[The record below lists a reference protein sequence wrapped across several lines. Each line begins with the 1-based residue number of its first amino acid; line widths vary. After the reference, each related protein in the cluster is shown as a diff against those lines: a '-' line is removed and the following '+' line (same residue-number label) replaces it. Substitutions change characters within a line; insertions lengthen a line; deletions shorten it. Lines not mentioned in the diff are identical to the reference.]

1 MCLNNWILYWNLYL
15 YIWTVWLF
23 SIYFFRGQKR
33 ILAEE
38 VEDLNDYFRSY
49 EGSKNY
55 VDIVGFRKLIGA
67 KNDYYSGRIFKLVDQ
82 NNDNQVCIDEYT
94 EFMTKLS
101 PDDQN
106 GMIEFLFKIFDTD
119 GTYSYKQSFWDTY
132 CFTLLKAIYKRF
144 THGWKDINCFYQIL
158 VFFSFIMI
166 HSYLLKMHGNR

>member
-1 MCLNNWILYWNLYL
+1 M
-15 YIWTVWLF
+15 WLF

-38 VEDLNDYFRSY
+38 VEDLINYFRSY

-106 GMIEFLFKIFDTD
+106 GMIEFLFKILIQTVRTATNNHF
-119 GTYSYKQSFWDTY
+119 GTLTVLHCKKPFIRDLHMDEKILIV
-132 CFTLLKAIYKRF
+132 FTKYLPF
-144 THGWKDINCFYQIL
+144 L
-158 VFFSFIMI
+158 VLS
-166 HSYLLKMHGNR
+166 

>member
-1 MCLNNWILYWNLYL
+1 MWI
-15 YIWTVWLF
+15 F

-38 VEDLNDYFRSY
+38 VEDLINYFRSY

-119 GTYSYKQSFWDTY
+119 GRCALCSALQCTVNTRHF
-132 CFTLLKAIYKRF
+132 
-144 THGWKDINCFYQIL
+144 
-158 VFFSFIMI
+158 
-166 HSYLLKMHGNR
+166 